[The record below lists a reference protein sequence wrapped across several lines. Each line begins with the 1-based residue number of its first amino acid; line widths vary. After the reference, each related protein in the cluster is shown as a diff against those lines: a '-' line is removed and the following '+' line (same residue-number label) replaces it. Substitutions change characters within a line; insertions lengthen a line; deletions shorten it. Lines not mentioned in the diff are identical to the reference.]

1 MDAAALPAEDHL
13 ALKVNNTPSSSL
25 PTPPATTAV
34 EPEPAVAPDL
44 VPVEQPVAASLHDQP
59 QPAIPPP
66 AVPLP
71 PHLGL
76 PAKLVHADSDG
87 SLAAQPPTPAPV
99 PSAAVTTTAPP
110 PAPAP
115 EPVAGAPLKPHVHS
129 HEVNG
134 AYEAL
139 AEHTG
144 AHPGLGCHLA
154 PFEQNGV
161 NGHSEDGEMGG
172 PSSVDVLADVAMGEA
187 ALGLADFAAGAGSG
201 DVSGGSPALPPAAG
215 GGLPEMSPLA
225 LKRNAD
231 EAAYGELSGMLG
243 ETAEER
249 EAKRFKAEDELNE
262 RALSLRCRFFTALPL
277 LQAPPVPTPAFEESS
292 PYPSAPASLPT
303 APAVIEPSPAPSSLP
318 PAAAPA
324 PSPSPT
330 PVAGFDPSA
339 FTTAPSFASSAPPRP
354 PAPPAAAPTMSPSEL
369 HHFGQS
375 PLGLPPA
382 SSSTSLPS
390 PAIPVSASPPS
401 PALYGAPD
409 AFGEQQHQP
418 VASTSAA
425 KPDPDAEGSPAPPEP
440 APMHI
445 MTKEQQKFC
454 INMVRNLKRN
464 KNAPPFLKPVDA
476 VALHVPDYYKIITHP
491 MDLGTVEARLQATGR
506 GMQQALKSGRTY
518 GIDYSEGRDP
528 AGRWEGSV
536 PEDEEP
542 KPYRTADEFKTDL
555 DRIWTNCYRYN
566 GPREKNPVS
575 GMAGAMHDA
584 ADKTYRSIPFA
595 PAISP
600 YPPKYVEPPKQSLPM
615 PPRPAENTRPKREI
629 HAPAKDLP
637 YLESAGVDVTA
648 GGIYNL
654 AGLPGYGSG
663 APPPKK
669 AKSAAK
675 IAQEQMRFCK
685 EVVKELYKKVHEQYA
700 YPFYQP
706 VDLASYPTY
715 LQFVKKPMDLS
726 LVRSKVEHNQYPS
739 PPYEA
744 FERDVRMIFQN
755 CYAFNPPQTPVHEM
769 GRRLEAIFEA
779 KWAERPVAYED
790 DSDDEEDGLSA
801 MEQQLNLLQQNI
813 ELMKANK
820 KAQKDAKR
828 YALMQAQMQAR
839 MHTQPPPPAPMA
851 MPKPQKKPAQQSPYN
866 MSPYGQAPPAPPRP
880 KKTSSGGPRPG
891 GAPKKPKRRRDDDS
905 DDYYEDDGGAYYGGG
920 SASTSRRHTAAAI
933 EPAMEEYVDFE
944 MKRELAVKIV
954 SFEGDQLEE
963 AINIIRRGR
972 PDLLGAANQ
981 EIELDIDQL
990 DQRTLLALYRYVCP
1004 DSQPAVRP
1012 VMGGGAG
1019 GGGGGRAGSSKPP
1032 KQARNQR
1039 KNLDEE
1045 KEAARIEALE
1055 AQLAQFDNPTP
1066 GAPPPADQSRRGSE
1080 AGLDGAAG
1088 VAGAGGEGGAGG
1100 DQASSDSS
1108 SDEGSDSDSDQ
1119 E

>member
-1 MDAAALPAEDHL
+1 MDGANANANGFHPEHPLPPKVNDDPAAAIS
-13 ALKVNNTPSSSL
+13 SSSL

-34 EPEPAVAPDL
+34 EHEHVPAPAL
-44 VPVEQPVAASLHDQP
+44 AVEQPHAAVPLADSQA
-59 QPAIPPP
+59 PAIPPP

-76 PAKLVHADSDG
+76 PAKLVHADSES
-87 SLAAQPPTPAPV
+87 SLAAQPPTPAPAAAGGV
-99 PSAAVTTTAPP
+99 PPP
-110 PAPAP
+110 PAVAVPAQYAP
-115 EPVAGAPLKPHVHS
+115 DPVQAPAQPQYAHS

-134 AYEAL
+134 AYEAF

-144 AHPGLGCHLA
+144 AHPGLGSHLP
-154 PFEQNGV
+154 PFEENGL
-161 NGHSEDGEMGG
+161 NGHGGGDDDGEMGG
-172 PSSVDVLADVAMGEA
+172 ASSVDVLADVAMGEA

-215 GGLPEMSPLA
+215 GGLPELSPA
-225 LKRNAD
+225 LKRSAD
-231 EAAYGELSGMLG
+231 DAAYGELSGMLD

-249 EAKRFKAEDELNE
+249 EAKRFKAEDE
-262 RALSLRCRFFTALPL
+262 
-277 LQAPPVPTPAFEESS
+277 APPVPTPAFDEPS
-292 PYPSAPASLPT
+292 PYPSAPAPLPA
-303 APAVIEPSPAPSSLP
+303 APAVVEPSPAPSSSLP
-318 PAAAPA
+318 PASAPA
-324 PSPSPT
+324 PSPTPT

-339 FTTAPSFASSAPPRP
+339 FTTAPTFASSAPPHP
-354 PAPPAAAPTMSPSEL
+354 PPPPAAAPTMSPSDL
-369 HHFGQS
+369 HNFGQS

-382 SSSTSLPS
+382 SSSAPLPS
-390 PAIPVSASPPS
+390 PALPISAPSAS
-401 PALYGAPD
+401 PALYAAPD
-409 AFGEQQHQP
+409 AFAQQHQP

-425 KPDPDAEGSPAPPEP
+425 GLKPDPDAEGSPAPPEP

-476 VALHVPDYYKIITHP
+476 VALLVPDYYKIITHP

-506 GMQQALKSGRTY
+506 GMQQALKTGRTY
-518 GIDYSEGRDP
+518 GLDYSEGRDP

-555 DRIWTNCYRYN
+555 DRIWANCFRYN

-575 GMAGAMHDA
+575 GMAGAMQDA

-726 LVRSKVEHNQYPS
+726 LIRSKVEHNQYPS

-790 DSDDEEDGLSA
+790 DSDDEEDGLTA

-820 KAQKDAKR
+820 KAQKEAKR
-828 YALMQAQMQAR
+828 FAQMQAR
-839 MHTQPPPPAPMA
+839 MHAVPPPPPP

-866 MSPYGQAPPAPPRP
+866 PYGQPAPAPPRP
-880 KKTSSGGPRPG
+880 KKTSSSGPRPG

-944 MKRELAVKIV
+944 MKRELAIKIV

-1019 GGGGGRAGSSKPP
+1019 GGGGGRAGSSKPQ

-1066 GAPPPADQSRRGSE
+1066 GAPPADQSRRGSE
-1080 AGLDGAAG
+1080 AGLEGAGG
-1088 VAGAGGEGGAGG
+1088 VGGGEGGAGG

-1108 SDEGSDSDSDQ
+1108 SDEGSDSESD
-1119 E
+1119 EE